1 MHENI
6 FATYTVEHLP
16 EPTSDPALAL
26 ARAAHLV
33 FEVSRLSRVTSDSHM
48 NEWAADVARA
58 QMRILDPKWT
68 DCLDGLA
75 GASLMSRYPIQRFR
89 AECDALGEAGR
100 TGYRELL
107 RETFERL
114 ESLAEK
120 GHDFLAFGPG
130 ARLAAMVATVPL
142 PIFCH
147 EWRDAL
153 VKIAFRGDHGPHHDF
168 RFNIASVE
176 FQVMDALWVKP
187 DVVISRTLLG
197 TQDLHEWIRTGV
209 LEVRMDG
216 RTKTVCLGKVC
227 ALTGAQ
233 WLLPGD
239 RLREPDKTSLRNGRL
254 VFSALG
260 PPAILDRERGVVRS
274 PASSI
279 DDGAQ
284 VVGYAIWASR
294 TAPYDPEVK
303 FKSESWGQKQAKCLV
318 DVRPLLQETLK
329 DPAGNPVLYRSLA
342 EVVRRPN
349 VTAPATST
357 TSTAART

>member
-1 MHENI
+1 
-6 FATYTVEHLP
+6 
-16 EPTSDPALAL
+16 
-26 ARAAHLV
+26 
-33 FEVSRLSRVTSDSHM
+33 
-48 NEWAADVARA
+48 
-58 QMRILDPKWT
+58 
-68 DCLDGLA
+68 
-75 GASLMSRYPIQRFR
+75 
-89 AECDALGEAGR
+89 
-100 TGYRELL
+100 
-107 RETFERL
+107 
-114 ESLAEK
+114 
-120 GHDFLAFGPG
+120 
-130 ARLAAMVATVPL
+130 
-142 PIFCH
+142 
-147 EWRDAL
+147 
-153 VKIAFRGDHGPHHDF
+153 
-168 RFNIASVE
+168 
-176 FQVMDALWVKP
+176 
-187 DVVISRTLLG
+187 
-197 TQDLHEWIRTGV
+197 
-209 LEVRMDG
+209 MDG